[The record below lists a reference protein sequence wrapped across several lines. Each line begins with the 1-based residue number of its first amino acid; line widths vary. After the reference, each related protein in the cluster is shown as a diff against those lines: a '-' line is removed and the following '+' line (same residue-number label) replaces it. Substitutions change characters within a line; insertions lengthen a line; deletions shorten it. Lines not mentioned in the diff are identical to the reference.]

1 MAAQRTKIPV
11 AVLTGGRWSKQYFG
25 NKPQTTGFLRVSA
38 AAAEKLLKISGD
50 HGIGEKGAGRSQL
63 TLSLPFFGSK
73 KSRLR
78 ALNLILGVARF
89 CLRKEVAAVTWTVSG
104 KTLTVT
110 NVDLELLTCGESLE
124 TGTLKRSVLCCQP

>member
-1 MAAQRTKIPV
+1 M
-11 AVLTGGRWSKQYFG
+11 
-25 NKPQTTGFLRVSA
+25 VSA
-38 AAAEKLLKISGD
+38 KKVQEEASNPKPS
-50 HGIGEKGAGRSQL
+50 
-63 TLSLPFFGSK
+63 FFGSQ

-89 CLRKEVAAVTWTVSG
+89 WLRKEGSLLFCGQVAAVTWTVSG

>member
-1 MAAQRTKIPV
+1 M
-11 AVLTGGRWSKQYFG
+11 
-25 NKPQTTGFLRVSA
+25 VSA
-38 AAAEKLLKISGD
+38 KKVQEEANNPKPSIFWFE
-50 HGIGEKGAGRSQL
+50 
-63 TLSLPFFGSK
+63 

-89 CLRKEVAAVTWTVSG
+89 WLRKEVAAVTWTVSG